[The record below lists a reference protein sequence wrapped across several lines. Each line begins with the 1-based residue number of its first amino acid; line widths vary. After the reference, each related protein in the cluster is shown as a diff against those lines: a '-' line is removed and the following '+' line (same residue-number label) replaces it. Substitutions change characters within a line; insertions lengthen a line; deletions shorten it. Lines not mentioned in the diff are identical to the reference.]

1 MSLRGYSLRLV
12 DAIKAGNP
20 RHPGVRLGKYCIAKG
35 IPVATMAKKF
45 GVSRMTM
52 YTWFTGAGT
61 PRKDKIELI
70 EKLLSS

>member
-12 DAIKAGNP
+12 EAIKAANP

-35 IPVATMAKKF
+35 ISVNEMARQF

-52 YTWFTGAGT
+52 YTWFTGGSV

-70 EKLLSS
+70 ENLISN

>member
-12 DAIKAGNP
+12 DAIKAANP

-35 IPVATMAKKF
+35 IPVNQIAKRF

-52 YTWFTGAGT
+52 YTWFTGTGV
-61 PRKDKIELI
+61 PRKDKIKLIEELI
-70 EKLLSS
+70 SS

>member
-20 RHPGVRLGKYCIAKG
+20 RHPGVRLGKHCIAKG
-35 IPVATMAKKF
+35 IPVAQIAKKF
-45 GVSRMTM
+45 GVSRMTI

-61 PRKDKIELI
+61 PHKNKIELI
-70 EKLLSS
+70 DKLLSN

>member
-12 DAIKAGNP
+12 DAIKAANP

-35 IPVATMAKKF
+35 IPVNQMAKRF

-52 YTWFTGAGT
+52 YTWFTGTGV
-61 PRKDKIELI
+61 PRKDKIKLI
-70 EKLLSS
+70 EELLSS